1 MTIQD
6 FDQALPTPREG
17 GQQEGKQA
25 GSSTTRPAP
34 SPADSFPALFP
45 IVLGGAFVLGLALAF
60 LILWLTRRRRRRR
73 RCASRRPASR
83 AATRDDVGDEAVLLS
98 ASSSEA
104 DRSSEETRVGGGG
117 KGQGMVGLGRGGRK
131 LQKACSVGGV
141 GGGAWPMSKEGFGK
155 DGDGEG
161 RGWPRRHVSM
171 PLIPRA
177 CSKGHFHF
185 GLGGGA
191 EGCKWPG
198 QEKQEKRGV
207 EMEEVK
213 VCRGK
218 ASWIDEDALHG
229 PKISGGGGEG
239 EGRKKKRN
247 RGSWPL
253 RYRAPTLPRV
263 HHTVHGYPYTMSGGR
278 NGSSSEALLGD
289 GQQKTMSGGMGYA
302 QLRAFSGTLLEMP
315 KPALVTNR
323 DRRVVRPSVTMG
335 YVYGASRIPQPII
348 SPPSSP
354 IRSSPTTPLRHR
366 GRQQSTDSTLSDI
379 LKSTEKRLREGR
391 VSETTRSRRATVSPT
406 RTTPGKVLGPR
417 EFGVVVTR
425 SRTPSPSKSI
435 SGQLVTTGH
444 ERHDSQKSISSG
456 TDSLAGE
463 DGAIPD
469 LPSGLTSPSRNMKKQ
484 ESETAVLQTQSGRSS
499 LSSELSTLYSED
511 EMPDEVKRA
520 VMPLQ
525 GLVVQPQQAA
535 TVRPPS
541 VNDPFV
547 MAPLSL
553 PSSRASSAGAW
564 PTRHSKSQDLLRQSM
579 QRSQRLRSMT
589 VGHTRAQSQGLIL
602 APGPVI
608 QGPRPLVLPPS
619 RKVSVTI
626 PKSIQPY
633 ITSRASEPPPS
644 PTRQSPTTQ
653 SPTGPLFLRVTKT
666 STLSTIPLLP
676 PPSAPALNV
685 LKDIQSKQPS
695 PNKTTQ
701 PPTDQTQTQQ
711 RRSPVL
717 LLPSTERASAPSSP
731 TRRVG
736 GEMRLSLILPPKPLE
751 DHSRASAHNRASAS
765 SSVYSPHRDQDHAP
779 ISAVTQTARI
789 ELNRAGFQA
798 NSSLYP
804 APLSAHSNRAP
815 SRGRSKLSGELCDD
829 GTRESD
835 EEVGSGGG
843 EEEEDEGDDDDVPLA
858 VTCTIASLRRMN
870 SGVST
875 ASSLRSVA
883 DRGGGVTPSPSPSPD
898 RVGGGMAIQSV
909 GVNGGIRVGDGSPA
923 AAAERGSNRKS
934 IGARNYFIMGG
945 GGQQSRRVS
954 RVVSGVGVVKSPS
967 GGGGGTGGGGG
978 SGSPQKKRQ
987 AGSMHHQ
994 RRSSAML
1001 RMSRSEFTVGGEEG
1015 KENTAGG
1022 GGTDGEFKVGAAE
1035 FTFEVSNPNHGA
1047 EKGGLGLREGSSGSV
1062 NALVISQQKDSQ
1074 RLSLA
1079 WKPAEG
1085 GASRNGSPVRLGG
1098 AASRA
1103 SMRSVDNLSLYDR
1116 QGFLISASPVR
1127 GASPSGLRV

>member
-1 MTIQD
+1 MR
-6 FDQALPTPREG
+6 L
-17 GQQEGKQA
+17 
-25 GSSTTRPAP
+25 
-34 SPADSFPALFP
+34 
-45 IVLGGAFVLGLALAF
+45 
-60 LILWLTRRRRRRR
+60 
-73 RCASRRPASR
+73 RRPASR

-104 DRSSEETRVGGGG
+104 DRSSEETRVGG
-117 KGQGMVGLGRGGRK
+117 
-131 LQKACSVGGV
+131 C
-141 GGGAWPMSKEGFGK
+141 GA
-155 DGDGEG
+155 
-161 RGWPRRHVSM
+161 VVV
-171 PLIPRA
+171 
-177 CSKGHFHF
+177 
-185 GLGGGA
+185 
-191 EGCKWPG
+191 
-198 QEKQEKRGV
+198 EKRGV

-218 ASWIDEDALHG
+218 ASWIDEDALDG

-239 EGRKKKRN
+239 EGRKRKRN

-263 HHTVHGYPYTMSGGR
+263 HHTVHGYPYTMSSGR
-278 NGSSSEALLGD
+278 DGSSSKALLGD
-289 GQQKTMSGGMGYA
+289 GQQKTMSGGMGYT
-302 QLRAFSGTLLEMP
+302 QLRTSSGTLPEMP

-366 GRQQSTDSTLSDI
+366 G
-379 LKSTEKRLREGR
+379 
-391 VSETTRSRRATVSPT
+391 
-406 RTTPGKVLGPR
+406 
-417 EFGVVVTR
+417 
-425 SRTPSPSKSI
+425 
-435 SGQLVTTGH
+435 
-444 ERHDSQKSISSG
+444 
-456 TDSLAGE
+456 TDSLLGE

-484 ESETAVLQTQSGRSS
+484 ESETPVLQTQSGRSS

-520 VMPLQ
+520 IMPLQ
-525 GLVVQPQQAA
+525 GLVVQSQQAA

-579 QRSQRLRSMT
+579 QRSQRLRSMTVGQT

-676 PPSAPALNV
+676 PPSSPALNV
-685 LKDIQSKQPS
+685 LKETQSKPSS

-717 LLPSTERASAPSSP
+717 LLPSTERASAPASP

-765 SSVYSPHRDQDHAP
+765 SSVYSPHQDQDHAP

-804 APLSAHSNRAP
+804 APLSAHSSRAP

-835 EEVGSGGG
+835 DEVSSDG
-843 EEEEDEGDDDDVPLA
+843 EEDDDVPLA

-898 RVGGGMAIQSV
+898 RVGGGVAIQSV
-909 GVNGGIRVGDGSPA
+909 GVNGGVRVGDGSPAAA

-967 GGGGGTGGGGG
+967 GGGGTGGGGG

-987 AGSMHHQ
+987 AVSMHHQ

-1022 GGTDGEFKVGAAE
+1022 GGTDVGFKVGAAE

-1062 NALVISQQKDSQ
+1062 NAVVISQQKDSQ

-1098 AASRA
+1098 VASRA